1 VTLVSAGDSSVNGTN
16 TWDASIHAAAFLGD
30 HYEYELEA
38 GSVQLVVQTSR
49 AVEGPRI
56 KVHIPRDA
64 CSVVE

>member
-1 VTLVSAGDSSVNGTN
+1 MN

-49 AVEGPRI
+49 AVDGPRI

-64 CSVVE
+64 CAVVE